1 MMNYIKKVSRAVEY
15 KKDKVNLSPRIIIL
29 TYEDGTE
36 ITINEDKHNNLFKAC
51 CLTFGY

>member
-1 MMNYIKKVSRAVEY
+1 MNFIKTTSRAVRY
-15 KKDKVNLSPRIIIL
+15 KKDQVGLPPRLVIV